1 MPPQDSPND
10 SIKQLLPWLVAIAV
24 FMEAL
29 DTTILNTAVPAIAEA
44 LKVAPL
50 SMKAVLSSYTLS
62 LAVFIPVSG
71 WMADR
76 YGTRRVFSSAIGI
89 FTIGSVLCGIS
100 NSIHLLVACRIL
112 QGCGGAMMV
121 PVGRLTMVRTFA
133 KSELIRAMSFVAV
146 PALIGPMLGP
156 VAGGLI
162 VGFLHW
168 RMIFFINLPIGLLGL
183 YFIYRHLPDYREE
196 RIDQLDIIGLILF
209 GSGVA
214 LLSYV
219 LEVFGEHTLSG
230 REVLGL
236 LVLSLVLLLGYGR
249 YATAIP
255 QPLLRLGLFRIRTFR
270 ASVVGGFITRLGVGG
285 MPFLLPLLYQVG
297 LGYTPVQSGFLIM
310 PQALAAMSLK
320 MSMPLVLTRFGY
332 RQVLIYNT
340 MIIGVILV
348 LFATIGPG
356 TPVWLIVLQAFSFG
370 FFSSLQYTS
379 MNTLVY
385 ADVTETDT
393 SMASTIAS
401 TVQQMSISFG
411 VAVASLVAALFIPDR
426 FHSDAAQMIHGVHR
440 AFLMLGGLTVL
451 STIVFRELKN
461 NDGAAVSQ
469 HKVIVPEGSH
479 EIAGTPVALAPP
491 TVNEGPT
498 ADGES
503 L

>member
-1 MPPQDSPND
+1 MPPQGS
-10 SIKQLLPWLVAIAV
+10 SKAHSVKRLLPWLVAIAV
-24 FMEAL
+24 FMESL
-29 DTTILNTAVPAIAEA
+29 DTTILNTAVPAIAAA
-44 LKVAPL
+44 LRVAPL

-62 LAVFIPVSG
+62 LAVFIPLSG

-76 YGTRRVFSSAIGI
+76 YGTRRVFSCAVGL
-89 FTIGSVLCGIS
+89 FTLGSILCGLS
-100 NSIHLLVACRIL
+100 NSIHVLVICRIL

-168 RMIFFINLPIGLLGL
+168 RMIFFINVPIGVVGL

-196 RIDQLDIIGLILF
+196 RVDPLDVVGLILF
-209 GSGVA
+209 GAGVA

-219 LEVFGEHTLSG
+219 LEVFGEHTLSAP
-230 REVLGL
+230 EILGL
-236 LVLSLVLLLGYGR
+236 LLLSGVLLLGYSR
-249 YATAIP
+249 HALATP
-255 QPLLRLGLFRIRTFR
+255 HPLLRLGLFRIRTFR
-270 ASVVGGFITRLGVGG
+270 VAVTGGFITRLGVGG

-297 LGYTPVQSGFLIM
+297 LGYSPVQSGFLIM

-320 MSMPLVLTRFGY
+320 MTMPIMLTFFGY
-332 RQVLIYNT
+332 RRVLNYNT
-340 MIIGVILV
+340 IIIGLNLA
-348 LFATIGPG
+348 LFATIGPA
-356 TPVWLIVLQAFSFG
+356 TPVWLILLQAFSFG

-385 ADVTETDT
+385 ADIGENDT

-411 VAVASLVAALFIPDR
+411 VATASLVAALFIPDR
-426 FHSDAAQMIHGVHR
+426 FTSKPTEMIHGVHQ
-440 AFLMLGGLTVL
+440 AFILLGGLT
-451 STIVFRELKN
+451 
-461 NDGAAVSQ
+461 AVSAIIFRDLKSTDGENVSR
-469 HKVIVPEGSH
+469 HR
-479 EIAGTPVALAPP
+479 EIAPAGPQEIAVREATPIA
-491 TVNEGPT
+491 TPT
-498 ADGES
+498 ADRDTDRAS
-503 L
+503 V

>member
-1 MPPQDSPND
+1 MPPEDSSND
-10 SIKQLLPWLVAIAV
+10 SIKRLLPWLVAIAV

-44 LKVAPL
+44 LNVPPL

-76 YGTRRVFSSAIGI
+76 YGTRRVFSSAIAI
-89 FTIGSVLCGIS
+89 FTVGSVLCGIS
-100 NSIHLLVACRIL
+100 NSIHMLVFCRIL

-183 YFIYRHLPDYREE
+183 YFIYRHLPDYRE
-196 RIDQLDIIGLILF
+196 RIDQLDITGLILF
-209 GSGVA
+209 GAGVA

-219 LEVFGEHTLSG
+219 LEVFGEHTLGG

-236 LVLSLVLLLGYGR
+236 LGLSIVLLLGYGR
-249 YATAIP
+249 HAAATP
-255 QPLLRLGLFRIRTFR
+255 HPLLRLGLFRIRTFR
-270 ASVVGGFITRLGVGG
+270 AAVVGGFITRLGVGG

-332 RQVLIYNT
+332 RRVLIYNT
-340 MIIGVILV
+340 VIIGVILV

-356 TPVWLIVLQAFSFG
+356 TPVWFIVLQA
-370 FFSSLQYTS
+370 
-379 MNTLVY
+379 
-385 ADVTETDT
+385 A
-393 SMASTIAS
+393 
-401 TVQQMSISFG
+401 
-411 VAVASLVAALFIPDR
+411 
-426 FHSDAAQMIHGVHR
+426 IHEYEHARVRRRH
-440 AFLMLGGLTVL
+440 
-451 STIVFRELKN
+451 
-461 NDGAAVSQ
+461 
-469 HKVIVPEGSH
+469 
-479 EIAGTPVALAPP
+479 
-491 TVNEGPT
+491 
-498 ADGES
+498 
-503 L
+503 

>member
-1 MPPQDSPND
+1 
-10 SIKQLLPWLVAIAV
+10 
-24 FMEAL
+24 MESL

-44 LKVAPL
+44 LRVAPL

-76 YGTRRVFSSAIGI
+76 YGTRRVFSSAIAI

-100 NSIHLLVACRIL
+100 NSIHMLVICRIL

-146 PALIGPMLGP
+146 PALVGPMLGP

-183 YFIYRHLPDYREE
+183 YFIYRHLPDYRE
-196 RIDQLDIIGLILF
+196 RTDQLDITGLILF

-219 LEVFGEHTLSG
+219 LEVFGEHSLGG

-236 LVLSLVLLLGYGR
+236 LALSIVLLLGYGR
-249 YATAIP
+249 HASVIP
-255 QPLLRLGLFRIRTFR
+255 HPLLRLGLFRIRTFR
-270 ASVVGGFITRLGVGG
+270 AAVTGGFITRLGVGG

-320 MSMPLVLTRFGY
+320 MSMPFVLTRFGY
-332 RQVLIYNT
+332 RRVLIYNT
-340 MIIGVILV
+340 VIIGVILV

-356 TPVWLIVLQAFSFG
+356 TPVWLIVLQAFCFG

-385 ADVTETDT
+385 ADVTESDT

-426 FHSDAAQMIHGVHR
+426 FHSDPSQMIHGVHQ
-440 AFLMLGGLTVL
+440 AFIVLGGLTVL

-461 NDGAAVSQ
+461 NDGDSVSQ
-469 HKVIVPEGSH
+469 HNG
-479 EIAGTPVALAPP
+479 L
-491 TVNEGPT
+491 
-498 ADGES
+498 
-503 L
+503 

>member
-1 MPPQDSPND
+1 MPPQISPND
-10 SIKQLLPWLVAIAV
+10 SIKRLLPWLVAIAV

-76 YGTRRVFSSAIGI
+76 YGTRRVFSSAIAI
-89 FTIGSVLCGIS
+89 FTVGSVLCGIS
-100 NSIHLLVACRIL
+100 NSIHMLVFCRIL

-168 RMIFFINLPIGLLGL
+168 RMIFFINLPIGILGL
-183 YFIYRHLPDYREE
+183 YFIYRHLPDYRE
-196 RIDQLDIIGLILF
+196 RIDPLDITGLILF
-209 GSGVA
+209 GAGVA

-219 LEVFGEHTLSG
+219 LEVFGEHTLGG

-236 LVLSLVLLLGYGR
+236 LALSIVLLLGYGR
-249 YATAIP
+249 HAASTP
-255 QPLLRLGLFRIRTFR
+255 HPLLRLGLFRIRTFR
-270 ASVVGGFITRLGVGG
+270 AAVIGGFITRLGVGG

-332 RQVLIYNT
+332 RRVLICNT
-340 MIIGVILV
+340 VIIGVILL

-356 TPVWLIVLQAFSFG
+356 TPVWLIVLQAFAFG

-385 ADVTETDT
+385 ADVTESDT

-426 FHSDAAQMIHGVHR
+426 FHSDASQMIHGVHQ
-440 AFLMLGGLTVL
+440 AFIVLGGLTVL

-461 NDGAAVSQ
+461 NDGDSVSQ
-469 HKVIVPEGSH
+469 HNGI
-479 EIAGTPVALAPP
+479 
-491 TVNEGPT
+491 
-498 ADGES
+498 
-503 L
+503 